1 MNWKNCWLHFK
12 NTCKHKWWV
21 FYYSWFFGIPWRGF
35 MHDWS
40 KFSPV
45 EFFESVKFFKG
56 DSSPINEAKKI
67 QGISFAWHHHKAHNP
82 HHYEYWT
89 DCYDTGTVAR
99 IMPWKCVLELVCDY
113 LAAGRTYNDF
123 KKEEK
128 FTLQK
133 ELDWWNNCK
142 DGKCIHPLTKK
153 LISAILE
160 MIVKNGL
167 RMFTHHDRATDQWF
181 WSTTRQLYILK
192 ESWFSLYNFYQKN
205 QTEYHEPKPNWRFV
219 ENNEA
224 ENIQTN
230 I

>member
-1 MNWKNCWLHFK
+1 MNKFTLKNAWLHFK

-21 FYYSWFFGIPWRGF
+21 FYYSWYFGIPFRGF

-40 KFSPV
+40 KFTPT
-45 EFFESVKFFKG
+45 EFIESVKFFKG
-56 DSSPINEAKKI
+56 DSSPINEAKKL

-89 DCYDTGTVAR
+89 DCYDTGTVPR
-99 IMPWKCVLELVCDY
+99 IMPWKYVIELVCDY

-123 KKEEK
+123 NKKEP
-128 FTLQK
+128 FTLKK

-160 MIVKNGL
+160 NIAYHGL
-167 RMFTHHDRATDQWF
+167 HMFTKCSDTLNNAEI
-181 WSTTRQLYILK
+181 STRTLIRVLK
-192 ESWFSLYNFYQKN
+192 EIDFNYYDYFQKH
-205 QTEYHEPKPNWRFV
+205 QVEYREAKDIQRV
-219 ENNEA
+219 EW
-224 ENIQTN
+224 
-230 I
+230 